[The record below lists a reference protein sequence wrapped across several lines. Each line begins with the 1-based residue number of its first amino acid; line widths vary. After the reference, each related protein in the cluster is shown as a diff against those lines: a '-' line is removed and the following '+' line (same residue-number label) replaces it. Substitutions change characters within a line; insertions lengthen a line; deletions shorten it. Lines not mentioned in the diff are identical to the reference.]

1 MTCKHHNG
9 KGCSLGLYGGTPSAG
24 VCNVCDRYDGPSRGV
39 GDTVAKVAE
48 MTGISS
54 VVKYVSK
61 ATGTDCGCG
70 KRRAALN
77 EALPFSDRTEQ
88 E

>member
-1 MTCKHHNG
+1 
-9 KGCSLGLYGGTPSAG
+9 
-24 VCNVCDRYDGPSRGV
+24 
-39 GDTVAKVAE
+39 
-48 MTGISS
+48 MTGIAS
-54 VVKYVSK
+54 VVKFVSE

-77 EALPFSDRTEQ
+77 EALPFSDRTKQ